1 MYDEV
6 TKTGRSSGKEKTM
19 KENSSAKLSAMPY
32 IKGNKKRI
40 IVLII
45 SLSMFVI
52 LSYLVSYI
60 MSACQD
66 PFYQAFSDPYKDML
80 LAAPEI
86 TIGEYETTE
95 EWSELATKAV
105 LEKAKE
111 IEKVEGITG
120 TTLFRRGRV
129 RFKSI
134 VGQGSVTCYLFDKS
148 SDSEEFMS
156 YKNIKLLSGRL
167 PEKPGEIV
175 IDEKLWK
182 NEGDEALE
190 LMSDNYRIVGHVESD
205 NYYAFGMALLSE
217 NDINLLV
224 YHPDDGI
231 DYAAKIKEAGVNLK
245 YYIDYES
252 GREEINSEVG
262 SLGSVERLIQIT
274 TGVLLAICLLVVL
287 SLHIMD
293 RHQEWCLMNSIGFS
307 TGEIY
312 FMALK
317 ELMFCFIIALATGIL
332 LSVTIGFLFE
342 TFICNPMGI
351 YVAPWQSRVIPVVTA
366 VFIGIY
372 GGCQIPLFFN
382 IRKVRTV
389 DEIE

>member
-1 MYDEV
+1 M
-6 TKTGRSSGKEKTM
+6 RSGKEKTM
-19 KENSSAKLSAMPY
+19 KENSSSKLSAMPY

-45 SLSMFVI
+45 SLSMFVV
-52 LSYLVSYI
+52 LSYLVTYI

-66 PFYQAFSDPYKDML
+66 PFYQAFCDPYQDML
-80 LAAPEI
+80 VGGPKVTVE
-86 TIGEYETTE
+86 GYETTE
-95 EWSELATKAV
+95 EWSEMATKAV
-105 LEKAKE
+105 LEKAEE
-111 IEKVEGITG
+111 IEKIEGITG

-129 RFKSI
+129 PLKSV
-134 VGQGSVTCYLFDKS
+134 VGQGSVLCYLFDNI

-156 YKNIKLLSGRL
+156 YKNIKLLSGKL

-182 NEGDEALE
+182 NEGDAALE
-190 LMSDNYRIVGHVESD
+190 MMSDSYSIVGHVQSD
-205 NYYAFGMALLSE
+205 NYYAFGIALPFE
-217 NDINLLV
+217 NDINLV
-224 YHPDDGI
+224 IYHPDDGT
-231 DYAAKIKEAGVNLK
+231 DYAAKIKDAGIELA
-245 YYIDYES
+245 YYFDYKS
-252 GREEINSEVG
+252 GVEEIDSEVG
-262 SLGSVERLIQIT
+262 SLSSVERLIQIT

-317 ELMFCFIIALATGIL
+317 ELLFCFLLAVLSGL
-332 LSVTIGFLFE
+332 LISIGIGFIFE
-342 TFICNPMGI
+342 TFICNSMGI
-351 YVAPWQSRVIPVVTA
+351 YVGLWQSRVIPIVAA

-372 GGCQIPLFFN
+372 GGCQIPLFIN

>member
-1 MYDEV
+1 ME
-6 TKTGRSSGKEKTM
+6 KIRKGKNEM

-45 SLSMFVI
+45 SLSMFVV
-52 LSYLVSYI
+52 LSYIVTYI

-66 PFYQAFSDPYKDML
+66 PFYQAFCDPYQDML
-80 LAAPEI
+80 VACPKI
-86 TIGEYETTE
+86 TIGEYNSTE

-105 LEKAKE
+105 LEKAEE
-111 IEKVEGITG
+111 IEKVEGVTG

-129 RFKSI
+129 GLKSV
-134 VGQGSVTCYLFDKS
+134 VGQGSVICYLFDS
-148 SDSEEFMS
+148 DSDSEEFMA

-167 PEKPGEIV
+167 PEKPGELV

-182 NEGDEALE
+182 NEGDSALE
-190 LMSDNYRIVGHVESD
+190 EMSDNYTIVGHVESD
-205 NYYAFGMALLSE
+205 NYYAFGMALPFE

-224 YHPDDGI
+224 YHHDDGT
-231 DYAAKIKEAGVNLK
+231 DYAAKIEASGIKLAN
-245 YYIDYES
+245 YIDYASSEK
-252 GREEINSEVG
+252 EIDNEVG
-262 SLGSVERLIQIT
+262 SLGTVERLIQIV

-317 ELMFCFIIALATGIL
+317 ELLFCFLLALATGIL
-332 LSVTIGFLFE
+332 ISVGIGFLFE
-342 TFICNPMGI
+342 IFVCNSMGI
-351 YVAPWQSRVIPVVTA
+351 YVGAWQERVIPIVAA
-366 VFIGIY
+366 VFLGIY
-372 GGCQIPLFFN
+372 GGCQIPLFIN

>member
-1 MYDEV
+1 M
-6 TKTGRSSGKEKTM
+6 RSGKEKTM
-19 KENSSAKLSAMPY
+19 KENSSSKLSAIPY

-45 SLSMFVI
+45 SLSMFVV
-52 LSYLVSYI
+52 LSYLVTYI

-66 PFYQAFSDPYKDML
+66 PFYQAFCDPYQDML
-80 LAAPEI
+80 VGGPKVTVE
-86 TIGEYETTE
+86 GYETTE
-95 EWSELATKAV
+95 EWSEMATKAV
-105 LEKAKE
+105 LEKAEE
-111 IEKVEGITG
+111 IEKIEGITG

-129 RFKSI
+129 PLKSV
-134 VGQGSVTCYLFDKS
+134 VGQGSVLCYLFDNI

-156 YKNIKLLSGRL
+156 YKNIKLLSGKL

-182 NEGDEALE
+182 NEGDAALE
-190 LMSDNYRIVGHVESD
+190 MMSDSYSIVGHVQSD
-205 NYYAFGMALLSE
+205 NYYAFGIALPFE
-217 NDINLLV
+217 NDINLV
-224 YHPDDGI
+224 IYHPDDGT
-231 DYAAKIKEAGVNLK
+231 DYAAKIKDAGIELA
-245 YYIDYES
+245 YYFDYKS
-252 GREEINSEVG
+252 GVEEIDSEVG
-262 SLGSVERLIQIT
+262 SLSSVERLIQIT

-317 ELMFCFIIALATGIL
+317 ELLFCFLLAVLSGL
-332 LSVTIGFLFE
+332 LISIGIGFIFE
-342 TFICNPMGI
+342 TFICNSMGI
-351 YVAPWQSRVIPVVTA
+351 YVGLWQSRVIPIVAA

-372 GGCQIPLFFN
+372 GGCQIPLFIN